1 MFILIPTI
9 IIFLSLSY
17 LHLNDDVG
25 ITTQIILYLLM
36 ITTTIISLYLYKK
49 VKSDMNIQDLNS
61 IKIEIQR
68 LTQKLN
74 NTKEENIKL
83 GLMRKIELLEQEM
96 MKHK

>member
-25 ITTQIILYLLM
+25 IYTEIILYLLM
-36 ITTTIISLYLYKK
+36 LITTFISLYLYQK
-49 VKSDMNIQDLNS
+49 VKTDMNIQDLNS

-74 NTKEENIKL
+74 NTKKENIKL
-83 GLMRKIELLEQEM
+83 GLIHKIKLLQEE
-96 MKHK
+96 MKKHN